1 MSLDD
6 RNTADSGPKRYD
18 LEQMVAQAEAEKA
31 YDEAVKV
38 RVDQEDIV
46 KLVKKRARKR
56 S

>member
-1 MSLDD
+1 MSLDE
-6 RNTADSGPKRYD
+6 RNSTDAGPKRYD
-18 LEQMVAQAEAEKA
+18 LEQMATQAEAEKA

-38 RVDQEDIV
+38 RVDQEDIL